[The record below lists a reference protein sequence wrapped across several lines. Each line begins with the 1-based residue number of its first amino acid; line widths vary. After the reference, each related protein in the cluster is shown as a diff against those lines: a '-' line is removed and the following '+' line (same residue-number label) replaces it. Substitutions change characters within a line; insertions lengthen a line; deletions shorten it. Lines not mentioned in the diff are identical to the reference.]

1 MRFLFFSLIFPILF
15 CAGSSCVVDLISEAD
30 MIVFYNNGQ
39 IETMTESQFDK
50 VDSLFQEAI
59 SDALEMPAFG
69 VSLDKLTKEE
79 MKKGFWL
86 EFKFDETCCSSDMP
100 FDSLL
105 IKIEKSSFGVNLI
118 RGNDGVYEGRCFY
131 LDLNGNNFD
140 KLYDFLAAITSGDE
154 EFEVENEEIKETQIE
169 EVEEED
175 KKEKETTKSG
185 QTLLEK
191 LN

>member
-1 MRFLFFSLIFPILF
+1 
-15 CAGSSCVVDLISEAD
+15 

-39 IETMTESQFDK
+39 IETMTESQVDK
-50 VDSLFQEAI
+50 VDSHFQEAI
-59 SDALEMPAFG
+59 SNALEMPAFG

-105 IKIEKSSFGVNLI
+105 VKIEKSSFGVNLI

-140 KLYDFLAAITSGDE
+140 KLYDFLTAITSGDE

>member
-59 SDALEMPAFG
+59 EDALEMPAYG
-69 VSLDKLTKEE
+69 VSLDELTKEE

-86 EFKFDETCCSSDMP
+86 EFKFDETRCSSSMP

-105 IKIEKSSFGVNLI
+105 VKIEKNCFGVNLI

-140 KLYDFLAAITSGDE
+140 KLYNYLSVIISGEE
-154 EFEVENEEIKETQIE
+154 EFEIENEQIKETPIE
-169 EVEEED
+169 EVEED